1 MTTFK
6 RVLWLLVISLL
17 ILPVLAWGGDSA
29 FMIKG
34 IRPVAMGGAFTAI
47 ADDANAYF
55 YNPAGITQIQKW
67 QLQIASLPITIS
79 NDTLDLYTWI
89 NDNQTQLEKF
99 DEQSYDTQVKLMN
112 DITDQVSK
120 FKVHVSGSIL
130 NPNFISGP
138 IGLRNNLKLNFGI
151 GLFSLFDVRVGINN
165 GLLIPN
171 VDMVGNVDIVGMV
184 PLAVKMEKTP
194 FDLPGSLSLAGTIKV
209 LRRGKIEE
217 LRKSVLEFEEFDPEI
232 QDGTGVGLDFGSLYQ
247 LNEQWNFGLMVADI
261 FGTPVK
267 YSQVTSNNIDKPE
280 NTEIINPRVNAG
292 VAFRPKNLYYW
303 KNKFLPLKNHWV
315 FAADI
320 TDITNADEKLVGAS
334 FFKKL
339 HLGAEYQTKML
350 SLRGGFSSGYPS
362 FGFGLNLWL
371 LKLDYAFYG
380 EELGLYAGQ
389 IAEWNHMVAL
399 SIGF

>member
-1 MTTFK
+1 M
-6 RVLWLLVISLL
+6 INLL
-17 ILPVLAWGGDSA
+17 ILPVLAWGGDQA

-34 IRPVAMGGAFTAI
+34 IRPIAMGGTFTAI

-55 YNPAGITQIQKW
+55 YNPAGLTQIQKW
-67 QLQIASLPITIS
+67 QLQIASLPVTIS
-79 NDTLDLYTWI
+79 NDTKELYNWWS
-89 NDNQTQLEKF
+89 DNQTELEKF
-99 DEQSYDTQVKLMN
+99 DEQSYDTQVRLMN

-120 FKVHVSGSIL
+120 LKVHVSSSLL

-138 IGLRNNLKLNFGI
+138 IGLSNNLKLNFGI
-151 GLFSLFDVRVGINN
+151 GLFSLIDVRVGINN
-165 GLLIPN
+165 GLLVPN
-171 VDMVGNVDIVGMV
+171 VDMTGSVDVVGMV
-184 PLAVKMEKTP
+184 PLAFKMEKTP

-209 LRRGKIEE
+209 LRRGRIEE
-217 LRKSVLEFEEFDPEI
+217 LRKSVLEFEDFDPAV
-232 QDGTGVGLDFGSLYQ
+232 QYGHGFGLDFGSLYQ
-247 LNEQWNFGLMVADI
+247 LNEQWNFGLMVGDI
-261 FGTPVK
+261 FGTPVTYDK
-267 YSQVTSNNIDKPE
+267 TESNNIDKPE
-280 NTEIINPRVNAG
+280 TTDVINPRVNAG

-320 TDITNADEKLVGAS
+320 TDITNTDEKLVGAS

-350 SLRGGFSSGYPS
+350 SFRGGFNSGYPS